1 MPDPA
6 SRQQAEDVHGPSVV
20 VDPRSYP
27 WRTGNW
33 RGRPWHEAVLYEL
46 HVGAFSASGDF
57 DGVLHKLDWLERLG
71 VTAIELMPIAD
82 FAGRRNWGYDGVL
95 PFAPD
100 RAYGASDSLKALI
113 DAAHERGL
121 MMFLDVVYNHFGPEG
136 NYLGRYAPQFFTD
149 RHQTPWGSAIDYTR
163 PVVRDFFIHNAL
175 YWLEE
180 FRFDGLRLDAVHAI
194 ADDSSTH
201 ILTEL
206 AHRVRGACGP
216 DRHVH
221 LVLENDANQV
231 KLLGRP
237 HYDAQWNDD
246 FHHASHVVLTRE
258 AEGYYVDYQRDP
270 LQALGRAL
278 AEGFVFQGETSLHRD
293 GAARGEPTRDLP
305 LDAFVAF
312 LQNHD
317 QVGNRA
323 FGERLA
329 QLVRPELLKA
339 AASILLLSPQVPLLF
354 MGEEWASAKPFQFF
368 CDFGGELAQA
378 VRDGRRREFAKFPA
392 FADPGVRDRIPDPND
407 VATFER
413 SKLDWAEADRDSH
426 ADHVTVLSRAA
437 GGAPA
442 CNHSASRRHPCQ
454 GRALPGDQCR
464 PAAGLLAAGGWRA
477 ADAGREP
484 AQRYRA
490 GRCRRIGRRLA
501 PQHAS
506 ARCGD
511 RHETGVVRGMVSG
524 RAEGETVS
532 ESGSLDQ
539 LCDSL
544 GISTRYRDHMGVVRQ
559 VPEQTL
565 RSLLKSLKS
574 AAPEGVLPPVIV
586 HRQGGGEIAV
596 AVRHDGEALRWT
608 LDSDEGSARSGWVD
622 PAIRQIVIAGT
633 VAQGQY
639 LLKVYCGDIVAA
651 PAR

>member
-1 MPDPA
+1 MTGFAHDMPFGAKLQPTGGVRFRLWAPAQKTISVVTKDATLPLAPKGDGWFELTTDAARAGSTYTYRLSDGTRVPDPA

-20 VDPRSYP
+20 VDPRAYP
-27 WRTGNW
+27 WRTGTW

-46 HVGAFSASGDF
+46 HVGAFSGSGDF

-71 VTAIELMPIAD
+71 VTTIELMPIAD

-100 RAYGASDSLKALI
+100 RAYGTPDSLKALI
-113 DAAHERGL
+113 DAAHSRGL

-136 NYLGRYAPQFFTD
+136 NHLGRYAPQFFTD
-149 RHQTPWGSAIDYTR
+149 RHQTPWGSAIDYTQ
-163 PVVRDFFIHNAL
+163 PVVRDFFVHNAL

-194 ADDSSTH
+194 ADDSAAH
-201 ILTEL
+201 VLTEL
-206 AHRVRGACGP
+206 AQRVREACGS

-221 LVLENDANQV
+221 LVLENDANQA
-231 KLLGRP
+231 KFLGRP
-237 HYDAQWNDD
+237 QYDAQWNDD

-278 AEGFVFQGETSLHRD
+278 AEGFVFQGETSVHRD
-293 GAARGEPTRDLP
+293 GATRGEPTRDLP

-339 AASILLLSPQVPLLF
+339 AASILLLSPQLPLLF

-413 SKLDWAEADRDSH
+413 SKLDWAEAGQDSH
-426 ADHVTVLSRAA
+426 ADHLQFCRELLEV
-437 GGAPA
+437 
-442 CNHSASRRHPCQ
+442 RRHAIIPRLGGTRVRDARYQ
-454 GRALPGDQCR
+454 VTN
-464 PAAGLLAAGGWRA
+464 AGLLRVSWLL
-477 ADAGREP
+477 ADG
-484 AQRYRA
+484 AQLTLVANLRSDTA
-490 GRCRRIGRRLA
+490 QDA
-501 PQHAS
+501 PGAS
-506 ARCGD
+506 A
-511 RHETGVVRGMVSG
+511 
-524 RAEGETVS
+524 
-532 ESGSLDQ
+532 
-539 LCDSL
+539 
-544 GISTRYRDHMGVVRQ
+544 
-559 VPEQTL
+559 
-565 RSLLKSLKS
+565 
-574 AAPEGVLPPVIV
+574 GVLLHSTHP
-586 HRQGGGEIAV
+586 HV
-596 AVRHDGEALRWT
+596 AE
-608 LDSDEGSARSGWVD
+608 EGTKPGWF
-622 PAIRQIVIAGT
+622 
-633 VAQGQY
+633 VAWY
-639 LLKVYCGDIVAA
+639 LAERKAK
-651 PAR
+651 P